1 MLNQSGSH
9 GGVAFHPL
17 TRDRWSDFE
26 ELFGERSACGGAS
39 NALTQKWRS
48 EPQRYEV
55 DSRLRDGARHSGLCR
70 RKTGRLVIGRIPRW
84 FSSS

>member
-39 NALTQKWRS
+39 NALTLSARS
-48 EPQRYEV
+48 GEANRSAMKSIV
-55 DSRLRDGARHSGLCR
+55 DSGMVPRI
-70 RKTGRLVIGRIPRW
+70 LVYAGDRPVGW
-84 FSSS
+84 